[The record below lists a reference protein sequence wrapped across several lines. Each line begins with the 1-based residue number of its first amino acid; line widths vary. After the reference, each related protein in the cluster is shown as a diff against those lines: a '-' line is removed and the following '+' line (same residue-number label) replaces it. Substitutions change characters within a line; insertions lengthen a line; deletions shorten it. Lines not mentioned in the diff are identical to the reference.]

1 MLGCCMLEL
10 MNCIT
15 FPLKNKLLCSNS
27 HRDYVLLSNE
37 KLYKDKSNT
46 CHDTEYELLDLDKSR
61 L

>member
-1 MLGCCMLEL
+1 MLEL

-61 L
+61 H